1 LADPKVWGYTTDG
14 DVATGRS
21 ALGISKDGSTLY
33 YAVGFNMIL
42 PALARAVQDAGA
54 YEAIQLDINNF
65 YTHFEAFS
73 LGSNAQLTVT
83 PLLNQ
88 MQGPGDHRYLSINK
102 RDFFYITTK

>member
-1 LADPKVWGYTTDG
+1 
-14 DVATGRS
+14 
-21 ALGISKDGSTLY
+21 
-33 YAVGFNMIL
+33 MIL